1 MYSVKS
7 KSDQSHF
14 IATGFKFHELQSLN
28 FKPLN
33 KEMLNLNI
41 YLRGQVFFF
50 FFWVGPKNGS
60 WNQFPIH
67 HQKACEGFTIWAP
80 WYQFLLLGSG
90 ARRSFFFFLFSFL
103 FFVFLEPEDQ
113 RSWVEAHLYN
123 FCSLSACF
131 LLLVSK
137 CEVPKR
143 KRINSKKIFYNGYF
157 HLWLVRSIRETSSLK
172 SITLCLIKFAHLKKN
187 IFK

>member
-1 MYSVKS
+1 MA
-7 KSDQSHF
+7 HEINFPF
-14 IATGFKFHELQSLN
+14 IIRRHARALLSGPHDINS
-28 FKPLN
+28 
-33 KEMLNLNI
+33 
-41 YLRGQVFFF
+41 
-50 FFWVGPKNGS
+50 FFWEVEP
-60 WNQFPIH
+60 
-67 HQKACEGFTIWAP
+67 ED
-80 WYQFLLLGSG
+80 L
-90 ARRSFFFFLFSFL
+90 FFFLFSFF

-137 CEVPKR
+137 CKVPKR